1 MEKLAQM
8 EMGPKKLRWQA
19 AAKASCVDQLFVR
32 AERPGQ
38 RDSETFRKEAVNRG
52 CILQGRKGEKA
63 ERTDLNRNNMF
74 TMAHLEERCRFIST
88 NCYFGPVL
96 DCSFV

>member
-19 AAKASCVDQLFVR
+19 AAKASCLDQLFVR

-52 CILQGRKGEKA
+52 YIHRYYKGGK
-63 ERTDLNRNNMF
+63 
-74 TMAHLEERCRFIST
+74 
-88 NCYFGPVL
+88 GKKQK
-96 DCSFV
+96 